1 MNGDKEKKD
10 YKKRSSEK
18 ANSDNKDKLLLF
30 LGIQKYL
37 KLGYRVSKELKNK
50 KHVWIKITTFFKRR
64 VSIILWS
71 FSS

>member
-1 MNGDKEKKD
+1 MEIRRKKIT
-10 YKKRSSEK
+10 R
-18 ANSDNKDKLLLF
+18 KDVPRKQIVTTKVKLLLF

-37 KLGYRVSKELKNK
+37 KLGYRVPKELKNK
-50 KHVWIKITTFFKRR
+50 KHVWIKITTFFKRC

>member
-1 MNGDKEKKD
+1 METRRKKIT
-10 YKKRSSEK
+10 R
-18 ANSDNKDKLLLF
+18 KDVPRKQIVTTKVKLLLF

-50 KHVWIKITTFFKRR
+50 KHVWIKITTFFRRR